1 MAVPLNAVKTKMSR
15 LYNSTSNWFSNF
27 FHERCRVSESES
39 EREPE
44 KEIPK
49 LSRRKPVVEEET

>member
-1 MAVPLNAVKTKMSR
+1 MRKT
-15 LYNSTSNWFSNF
+15 LFSESES
-27 FHERCRVSESES
+27 EREPAESES